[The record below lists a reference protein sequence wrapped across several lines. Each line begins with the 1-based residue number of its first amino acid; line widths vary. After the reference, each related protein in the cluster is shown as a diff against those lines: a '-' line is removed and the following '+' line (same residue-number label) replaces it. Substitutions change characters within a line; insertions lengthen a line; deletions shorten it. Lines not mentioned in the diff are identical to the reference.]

1 MRRHGPAGRPT
12 VNLGAYVRYPVFD
25 QLEQTLFQYRKRLSG
40 ADSDIRELI
49 AAVDFHVRIAYTLVI
64 AASRVVSDA
73 GIRAVPMPGFGTM
86 LAIVSGKSV
95 AVLGG
100 DILTNRVKQ
109 LATKVR
115 SEVDAFKVPKRYASF
130 KTMRDQLSHGH
141 PLPSD
146 REVVATTLAS
156 LMALEAELT
165 ANLRASLDDVF
176 VILDGDQTS
185 LDIGGRAINLVS
197 LWRQRADGD
206 GIEIYSHFANE
217 DIWYITPSGE
227 LAASSAP
234 AMVSRFINDVL
245 IDRKGSGGEVARF
258 VKELLADISAFTEDY
273 SPPSYYF
280 GDEDELG
287 HIFVPWTR
295 STSDENQPRI
305 DSFRIGPDGRKE
317 WNDTV
322 AKAWVSYSDFLRAIS
337 NWQVLARRIGIGLEA
352 FASARNHEEAT
363 RLGGTN
369 TNEVRGPANLREKL
383 EDLSGERRDLDFPLV
398 ERVDESCQSVKPS
411 TIVYFLVGQAGLG
424 KTDLM
429 LNLARQRAAEIASQP
444 ASGKPLYLFVSSTG
458 RTLAS
463 LDDAVNSA
471 LNITKLLSSYSAR
484 ALCRNG
490 LLVLFVDGFD
500 ELLGS
505 SGYENALGSLEPWF
519 RELGGRG
526 VLVASARSSYYL
538 TQYRRSL
545 ANHANLNVDHTL
557 IEVQPWS
564 RSEAADYLRERGVP
578 SNAIAKIR
586 ERDWAILGVPF
597 FAKAFSAWFDK
608 AQYNLALPRIFDI
621 VVDQYL
627 DRESSKLR
635 DPVNGELLT
644 PLELKNLFAEAAE
657 IMQLTQSRELEQ
669 SDMVLCAQQVVGEE
683 ALDKVRPGLTRRLS
697 SLCGLG
703 VSTDASGNNQFSFS
717 HEVLFDCFLSS
728 ALQAHLDGAAASS
741 YRAVLEQ
748 SNVNPAVFEWLLD
761 KRDDA
766 LRVLPAQLEF
776 DNLQKNTARVISE
789 NLGALWCSLLA
800 KLDGLPPTNKV
811 AGLRLDD
818 VRLADKGWSNLII
831 ERCAIAALDV
841 PATGN
846 FRVVLHECQIDY
858 LACESAA
865 QLNSS
870 VEGVDSC
877 KIRSVQ
883 LEGEYGDDPARVR
896 EVLQI
901 FGIVRQTVAAGNS
914 QFVDAAEFFLEKMAK
929 RPDVPIIVT
938 RDGKTVD
945 PEDHRLSWA
954 AKFGDDCWHAFV
966 DLLVGCSLGRWDS
979 ITSSGRAKVRLVL
992 NISPSSILSRRG
1004 SSEIERFWSELASVW
1019 Q

>member
-1 MRRHGPAGRPT
+1 MH
-12 VNLGAYVRYPVFD
+12 YPVFD
-25 QLEQTLFQYRKRLSG
+25 QLEQTLIQYRKRLSG
-40 ADSDIRELI
+40 ADGDIRELI
-49 AAVDFHVRIAYTLVI
+49 AVVDFHVRIAYTLVI
-64 AASRVVSDA
+64 AASRGDDDA
-73 GIRAVPMPGFGTM
+73 GIRAAPMPGFGAM
-86 LAIVSGKSV
+86 LAIISAKSV
-95 AVLGG
+95 AVLASGG
-100 DILTNRVKQ
+100 NLVDRVKQ
-109 LATKVR
+109 LAAKVH

-141 PLPSD
+141 PLPAD
-146 REVVATTLAS
+146 REVIATTLAN
-156 LMALEAELT
+156 LEALEAALT
-165 ANLRASLDDVF
+165 ANLRATLADVF
-176 VILDGDQTS
+176 VILEGDQTR
-185 LDIGGRAINLVS
+185 LDIAGRAMDLLS
-197 LWRQRADGD
+197 LWRQRVDGD
-206 GIEIYSHFANE
+206 GIEVYSHFANE

-227 LAASSAP
+227 LAASSSP
-234 AMVSRFINDVL
+234 MIVSRFIDDVL
-245 IDRKGSGGEVARF
+245 IDRKGMGGEVARF
-258 VKELLADISAFTEDY
+258 VRELLSDISAFTEDY
-273 SPPSYYF
+273 SPPNYYF
-280 GDEDELG
+280 GDEEELG
-287 HIFVPWTR
+287 YIFVPWTR

-317 WNDTV
+317 WNDTA
-322 AKAWVSYSDFLRAIS
+322 AKSWVPYSDFLRAIS

-363 RLGGTN
+363 RLGGVN
-369 TNEVRGPANLREKL
+369 MDEVRGPANLREKL
-383 EDLSGERRDLDFPLV
+383 EDLTGERRDIDFPLV
-398 ERVDESCQSVKPS
+398 RRVDESCQSIKPS

-429 LNLARQRAAEIASQP
+429 LNLARERAAEVASQP
-444 ASGKPLYLFVSSTG
+444 SSGKPLYLFVSSTG
-458 RTLAS
+458 RTLVS

-471 LNITKLLSSYSAR
+471 LNITKLLSSQSAR

-545 ANHANLNVDHTL
+545 ANHVNLNVDHTL

-564 RSEAADYLRERGVP
+564 RLEASRYLQERGVP
-578 SNAIAKIR
+578 SSAIEKIR

-608 AQYNLALPRIFDI
+608 AQHDLALPKIFDI

-644 PLELKNLFAEAAE
+644 SSELKNLFAEAAE
-657 IMQLTQSRELEQ
+657 VMQRTQSRELEQ
-669 SDMVLCAQQVVGEE
+669 VDMVLCAQQVVGEE

-703 VSTDASGNNQFSFS
+703 VSTDAAGNNQFSFS
-717 HEVLFDCFLSS
+717 HEVLFDCFLSA
-728 ALQAHLDGAAASS
+728 ALQAHLDGAVASS
-741 YRAVLEQ
+741 YRALLER

-766 LRVLPAQLEF
+766 LQVIPAQLEF
-776 DNLQKNTARVISE
+776 DSLQQNTARVISE

-800 KLDGLPPTNKV
+800 KLDGVPPTNRV
-811 AGLRLDD
+811 SGLYLDE
-818 VRLADKGWSNLII
+818 VRLADKGWSSLTI
-831 ERCAIAALDV
+831 EKCAIAALDV
-841 PATGN
+841 PATGD
-846 FRVVLHECQIDY
+846 FRVVLQECEIDY
-858 LACESAA
+858 LACGSAR
-865 QLNSS
+865 QLTSS
-870 VEGVDSC
+870 VTGVDSC
-877 KIRSVQ
+877 KIRAVQ

-896 EVLQI
+896 EVLQV
-901 FGIVRQTVAAGNS
+901 FGIITKITVAGNT

-929 RPDVPIIVT
+929 RPDIPIIVT
-938 RDGKTVD
+938 REGKAVD
-945 PEDHRLSWA
+945 PEDHRLNWA
-954 AKFGDDCWHAFV
+954 AKFGDDCWRAFV
-966 DLLVGCSLGRWDS
+966 DLLVDCSLGRWDS
-979 ITSSGRAKVRLVL
+979 ITSSGRAKIRLAL
-992 NISPSSILSRRG
+992 HTSPSAILNRNGSR
-1004 SSEIERFWSELASVW
+1004 EIERFWTQLANG
-1019 Q
+1019 

>member
-1 MRRHGPAGRPT
+1 
-12 VNLGAYVRYPVFD
+12 VRYPVFD
-25 QLEQTLFQYRKRLSG
+25 QLEQTLLQYRKRLSG

-64 AASRVVSDA
+64 AASRVGRNA
-73 GIRAVPMPGFGTM
+73 GIRVAPMPGFGTM
-86 LAIVSGKSV
+86 FAIVSAKSV
-95 AVLGG
+95 AALASG
-100 DILTNRVKQ
+100 DILRDRVKQ
-109 LATKVR
+109 LAAKAR

-146 REVVATTLAS
+146 QEVVATTLAS
-156 LMALEAELT
+156 LVALETTLT
-165 ANLRASLDDVF
+165 ANLRASLADVF
-176 VILDGDQTS
+176 VILEGDQMR
-185 LDIGGRAINLVS
+185 LDIAGHFMDLMS
-197 LWRQRADGD
+197 LWQQRVDGC
-206 GIEIYSHFANE
+206 GIEVYSHFANE

-227 LAASSAP
+227 LAASSMP
-234 AMVSRFINDVL
+234 TVVNRFIDEVL
-245 IDRKGSGGEVARF
+245 IDRKGMGGEVARF

-280 GDEDELG
+280 GDEEELG

-317 WNDTV
+317 WNDIA
-322 AKAWVSYSDFLRAIS
+322 AKCWVPYSDFLRTIS

-352 FASARNHEEAT
+352 FANARNHEEAT
-363 RLGGTN
+363 RLGGSS

-383 EDLSGERRDLDFPLV
+383 EDLSGERRDAHFPLV
-398 ERVDESCQSVKPS
+398 QRVDESCQSIKPS

-429 LNLARQRAAEIASQP
+429 LSLARTRAAEIASQP
-444 ASGKPLYLFVSSTG
+444 VSGKPLYLFVSSTG

-471 LNITKLLSSYSAR
+471 LNITKLLSSHSAR

-557 IEVQPWS
+557 IEVQPWT

-578 SNAIAKIR
+578 ASALARIR

-608 AQYNLALPRIFDI
+608 TQHDLAPPRIFDI
-621 VVDQYL
+621 VVDQYM

-635 DPVNGELLT
+635 DPINGELLT
-644 PLELKNLFAEAAE
+644 PSELKNLFSEAAE

-669 SDMVLCAQQVVGEE
+669 ADMVLCAQQVVGEE

-703 VSTDASGNNQFSFS
+703 VSTDSSGNNQFSFS
-717 HEVLFDCFLSS
+717 HEVLFDCFLSA
-728 ALQAHLDGAAASS
+728 ALQAHLGGAAAFS

-766 LRVLPAQLEF
+766 MQILPAQLEF
-776 DNLQKNTARVISE
+776 DNLQKNTGRVISE
-789 NLGALWCSLLA
+789 NLGALWCSMLA
-800 KLDGLPPTNKV
+800 KLEGVPPTNRV
-811 AGLRLDD
+811 SGLRLDE
-818 VRLADKGWSNLII
+818 VRLAAKGWTSLTLDK
-831 ERCAIAALDV
+831 CGIAALDL
-841 PATGN
+841 PADGE
-846 FRVVLHECQIDY
+846 FRVVLQECEIDY
-858 LACESAA
+858 LKCESAH
-865 QLNSS
+865 QLKYS
-870 VEGVDSC
+870 VAGIDSC

-896 EVLQI
+896 EVLQA
-901 FGIVRQTVAAGNS
+901 FGLIPRTLLTGDS

-938 RDGKTVD
+938 RDGKAVD
-945 PEDHRLSWA
+945 PEDQRLSWA
-954 AKFGDDCWHAFV
+954 VKFGDESWRAFV
-966 DLLVGCSLGRWDS
+966 DLLVDCSLGRWDS
-979 ITSSGRAKVRLVL
+979 ITSSGRAKVRLAL
-992 NISPSSILSRRG
+992 NTSPSVILSREG
-1004 SSEIERFWSELASVW
+1004 SHEIERFWTQLASA
-1019 Q
+1019 